1 MLRDLAVVYLTVV
14 LPDDLAAPLPP
25 VDQHWKDFAANE
37 AVETFGDRWRVARVD
52 DRRQTV
58 DRFIA
63 GIDAGTRPTL
73 HFLHALL
80 PHEPFMYSPTGQQ
93 LTFQRHMV
101 GLRGGKWNE
110 DRWAGGRSTTT
121 ATLLQVG
128 YVDTLLGRLVA
139 RLREVGR
146 YDDALL
152 VVAADH
158 GGSLQPGHSFRQPTD
173 RSFADVAAVPLFI
186 KRPAQRRGAIVD
198 ANVEV
203 IDIVP
208 TVAAELGI
216 ELPWPADG
224 TNVLDPAHAPRP
236 SKVMFYEGARRKL
249 EQPGDLRT
257 ALLESASRKYE
268 WFEAGDLLGLATP
281 GAPLR
286 RLARPCRRAHAGGPA
301 GGVRGRRG
309 CAAADAGRRPR
320 GRLRP
325 RAHHG
330 GRGRAPPTG
339 RRRRCWR
346 SRSTDGSRR

>member
-1 MLRDLAVVYLTVV
+1 
-14 LPDDLAAPLPP
+14 
-25 VDQHWKDFAANE
+25 
-37 AVETFGDRWRVARVD
+37 
-52 DRRQTV
+52 
-58 DRFIA
+58 
-63 GIDAGTRPTL
+63 
-73 HFLHALL
+73 
-80 PHEPFMYSPTGQQ
+80 
-93 LTFQRHMV
+93 MV

-110 DRWAGGRSTTT
+110 DRWAGALNYHRY
-121 ATLLQVG
+121 LLQVG

-173 RSFADVAAVPLFI
+173 SSFADVAAVPLFI
-186 KRPAQRRGAIVD
+186 KRPAQRRGAMVD

-281 GAPLR
+281 ERRYDDLLGRAAGPMLAGQPAAFEVVVDALPLMQDVDPEADFVPAHITGAVVGLPDGAPPPV
-286 RLARPCRRAHAGGPA
+286 LAITLNGRVAAVTRPYAFPVVGRHGAWETVIDSAPA
-301 GGVRGRRG
+301 RSRHQLAAGVRGPR
-309 CAAADAGRRPR
+309 GRRPR
-320 GRLRP
+320 RRHPGGHP
-325 RAHHG
+325 R
-330 GRGRAPPTG
+330 
-339 RRRRCWR
+339 
-346 SRSTDGSRR
+346 